1 MPMLIYD
8 AMHKKG
14 ITMFDLVLFGTIGLL
29 LLILIGFLVIVI
41 RDHMKS
47 KSFELYVHQSQT
59 DLQKEANR
67 STEEKKRREHK
78 IPPRRKSAPAP
89 EPANTLSPE
98 EKSEPLEEEKP
109 SAPQQ
114 PAESQE
120 AAQPAPESEEGPTLY
135 RLHPEPKAEASPA
148 QKAAEE
154 ILQKDYGV
162 FSHQRLVEGMGLS
175 PEEADEFVVELIHQL
190 ETAINDLD
198 RAIEEKNFTEVEH
211 ITHGL
216 KGAALNIGEGGV
228 AQLLTEYNTYMKE
241 GTDLPVIEAYQTH
254 LKRTVSDLKVEYS
267 QVA

>member
-1 MPMLIYD
+1 
-8 AMHKKG
+8 
-14 ITMFDLVLFGTIGLL
+14 MFDLVLFGTIGLL

-59 DLQKEANR
+59 ELKKEANR
-67 STEEKKRREHK
+67 STEEKKRKERK
-78 IPPRRKSAPAP
+78 IPPRRKTAPPSNPANRVP
-89 EPANTLSPE
+89 TEEPAIAKETVPATE
-98 EKSEPLEEEKP
+98 EKRVEKTKSGEESAASEEK
-109 SAPQQ
+109 
-114 PAESQE
+114 
-120 AAQPAPESEEGPTLY
+120 PTLY
-135 RLHPEPKAEASPA
+135 RLHPEPKEEVSAAQKEAEA
-148 QKAAEE
+148 

-190 ETAINDLD
+190 ENAINDLD
-198 RAIEEKNFTEVEH
+198 HAIEERNFTEVEH

-241 GTDLPVIEAYQTH
+241 GTELPVIEAYQTH